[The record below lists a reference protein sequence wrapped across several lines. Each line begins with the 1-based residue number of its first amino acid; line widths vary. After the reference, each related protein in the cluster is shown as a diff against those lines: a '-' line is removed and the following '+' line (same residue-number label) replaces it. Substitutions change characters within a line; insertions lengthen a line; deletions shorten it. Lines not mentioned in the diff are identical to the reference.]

1 MRKVAKRPA
10 FLRMRQRLE
19 IAQKVMA
26 ANATSE
32 APATEPQRNLRFSPC
47 RPSRLSKMRWTRH
60 PMPHKRCGPL
70 TLEWGAGFPK
80 CGGGGIEGDGER
92 AGRSRG
98 KWRASEFSSKL
109 DGGGRPTLSRSRR
122 GYSRFAM
129 PKNRRSSGG
138 APKPMAED
146 HQLPGRQTIRT
157 AGPVKFNSL

>member
-1 MRKVAKRPA
+1 MTEIASWAGAGSNIRFTRKLMRFSTIRVLEVLNPGSRCLDKQFSSVAAFARMRKVAKRPA

-80 CGGGGIEGDGER
+80 CGGGGI
-92 AGRSRG
+92 
-98 KWRASEFSSKL
+98 
-109 DGGGRPTLSRSRR
+109 
-122 GYSRFAM
+122 
-129 PKNRRSSGG
+129 
-138 APKPMAED
+138 
-146 HQLPGRQTIRT
+146 
-157 AGPVKFNSL
+157 